1 MSKSLFLN
9 SLNEFMITRRY
20 AKRTIETY
28 LYWIK
33 RYIIFNDK
41 LHPIKLGNQRGSS
54 IYLSTTKTYQAT
66 HEHSCSKETFRQSI

>member
-41 LHPIKLGNQRGSS
+41 LHPIKLGNQEVEL
-54 IYLSTTKTYQAT
+54 YLTQFYQAI
-66 HEHSCSKETFRQSI
+66 HDNLCSKVTFKQPI

>member
-41 LHPIKLGNQRGSS
+41 LHPIKLGNQRRSS
-54 IYLSTTKTYQAT
+54 I
-66 HEHSCSKETFRQSI
+66 